1 MAFDRSSG
9 VLMHIT
15 SLPSP
20 HGIGTLGQ
28 AAFDFIDFLRSAG
41 QRYWQVLPLGHTGF
55 GDSPY
60 QCYSAAAGNPL
71 LIDLDKLVTDGML
84 TAEEVKAADLDWNP
98 DKVDYISLIE
108 VRYPLLRQAYAR
120 AKKMPRIMGAVQAF
134 RDSAADW
141 IEDYALFMAL
151 KEEKFDKAP
160 LWDWTDVDIRAREPK
175 ALEKARE
182 ELKDEIDFRVFL
194 QAVFFAQWGTLRAY
208 AAKAGVR
215 IIGDIPIYVS
225 PDSSDVWQH
234 PELFKLNPDFSPKK
248 VAGVPPD
255 YYSVTGQLWGNPVYE
270 WKTHEQSG
278 YAWWIWRLKQNAELF
293 DIIRID
299 HFRGF
304 EAYWEV
310 DGGEETAVNG
320 VWRKGPGMKLFR
332 ALSAAVPELPIIAED
347 LGVIT
352 DKVRALLHSTGFPGM
367 RVMIFGFNRYEDN
380 DHLPHNYPVNSI
392 VYTSTHDSQSIC
404 EQILDLCEP
413 DDAAFAKAYIRWDG
427 REPMAW
433 SAIRTLFASPASVAM
448 TTMQDL
454 LNLGADARMNVPST
468 VGDNWAWRVRKEGIN
483 QDVAAFLRQV
493 TDVNRRFHPV
503 PEVFDQKPLDE
514 IEVQEVT
521 PDMDYGARRYWTDVK
536 EQLALLRKANAFLK
550 RFEPETPEPKTTNAP
565 AAKKQAVKPV

>member
-134 RDSAADW
+134 RASAADW

-255 YYSVTGQLWGNPVYE
+255 YYSVTGQLWGNPVYD
-270 WKTHEQSG
+270 WKAHEQSG

-304 EAYWEV
+304 EAFWEV
-310 DGGEETAVNG
+310 DASEETAVNG

-352 DKVRALLHSTGFPGM
+352 DKVRALLRGTGFPGM

-413 DDAAFAKAYIRWDG
+413 DDAAFAKAYIRWDE

-433 SAIRTLFASPASVAM
+433 AAIRTLFASPASIAM

-468 VGDNWAWRVRKEGIN
+468 VGGNWAWRVRKEGIN

-493 TDVNRRFHPV
+493 TDVNRRLHPV
-503 PEVFDQKPLDE
+503 PEVFDQQPLDE

-536 EQLALLRKANAFLK
+536 EQLSLLKKANAFLT
-550 RFEPETPEPKTTNAP
+550 RFEPQTIDTQTTKVP
-565 AAKKQAVKPV
+565 AAKPQAVKPV